1 MEPEEGERRSSPPP
15 SQTVTSRRE
24 QYLIAKRPGPRAGG
38 VEPLDFNA
46 LKAALERDPEITIKR
61 TLTPSGFGPLAA
73 GLSGQQAII
82 VAEMPKEHAEQMG
95 RLPQIVVERDHPL
108 AFGDATT
115 PFMCDPGVLVPH
127 GAGHTVTVR
136 VIGKEEVP
144 IEGAN
149 VFALADGWPAQAV
162 TEANGQAQI
171 TLFAESVASVQGLY
185 VKPKGEY
192 WSRWIPDPALDPNQP
207 NVVSLTPLEQ
217 TFPNFPD
224 QEVIGWGLKAMR
236 LDQLPTTFRGNGV
249 RVAVVDSG
257 LATSHPDLQSVVK
270 GGHDAVTQNPRG
282 WEHDEVGHGSHCAGI
297 IAGLDDGKGIRGIAP
312 GAEVF
317 AIKVL
322 PGGRFSTLIEAL
334 NRCVELQ
341 VDLVNLS
348 LGSEHSSE
356 LLEDRIREL
365 KELGIA
371 CIVAAGSSGGPVQ
384 YPASS
389 PHVLAVSAVGKHGEF
404 PADSY
409 HGQEIW
415 EGSPDGAEE
424 YFSAAFT
431 CSGPEVDVCAP
442 GVAILSCV
450 PPNTYGVW
458 DGTSMAAPHVTGL
471 AALVLAHHP
480 DFQGPFKARNATRV
494 ERLFQILWQS
504 ARPLNL
510 GDPNRTGAGMP
521 DAVNALLI
529 SQPEMQALRP
539 EELVQRL
546 VTVLESSQ
554 AMPPERATVVQQLVA
569 ALQQAAMTPMT
580 AAAPTVGLDS
590 RFALKQLRGAM
601 QQAGLLPSKGRRAA
615 FEAIRRATGA
625 QQPGGSRI
633 SGAGSQAYTGISEP
647 GNGWPMRQL
656 TEVMRSSGLI

>member
-1 MEPEEGERRSSPPP
+1 MESEERGRRGSSPPQ
-15 SQTVTSRRE
+15 QTVTSRQE
-24 QYLIAKRPGPRAGG
+24 QYLIARRPGPNAPG

-46 LKAALERDPEITIKR
+46 VKAALERDPEISIKR
-61 TLTPSGFGPLAA
+61 TLTPSGFQPLAT
-73 GLSGQQAII
+73 GLPGQQAVI
-82 VAEMPKEHAEQMG
+82 VAEMPKERAEQMG
-95 RLPQIVVERDHPL
+95 RLPQLVVERDYPL
-108 AFGDATT
+108 AFGDVTA
-115 PFMCDPGVLVPH
+115 PFMCNPGVLVPH
-127 GAGHTVTVR
+127 GTGQALTVR
-136 VIGKEEVP
+136 VTSKEGAPV
-144 IEGAN
+144 EGAN
-149 VFALADGWPAQAV
+149 VYVLGDGCPAQAV
-162 TEANGQAQI
+162 TESNGQAQI

-185 VKPKGEY
+185 VKPRGEY
-192 WSRWIPDPALDPNQP
+192 WSRWIAEPTLDPNQP

-224 QEVIGWGLKAMR
+224 QEVVGWGLKAMR
-236 LDQLPTTFRGNGV
+236 LDQLPATFRGSGV
-249 RVAVVDSG
+249 RVGLVDSG
-257 LATSHPDLQSVVK
+257 LATSHQDLQGVAK
-270 GGHDAVTQNPRG
+270 GGYDAVTQNPRA
-282 WEHDEVGHGSHCAGI
+282 WDQDEVGHGSHCAGI
-297 IAGLDDGKGIRGIAP
+297 IAGLDDGRGIRGIAP

-322 PGGRFSTLIEAL
+322 PGGRFSNLIEAL

-356 LLEDRIREL
+356 LLEDRIREM

-389 PHVLAVSAVGKHGEF
+389 PHVLAVAAVGKQGEF

-409 HGQEIW
+409 HGKQVW

-431 CSGPEVDVCAP
+431 CSGPEIDVCAP
-442 GVAILSCV
+442 GVAILSCI

-480 DFQGPFKARNATRV
+480 DFQGPFKSRNAARV
-494 ERLFQILWQS
+494 ERLFQVLRQS

-521 DAVNALLI
+521 DAINALLI
-529 SQPEMQALRP
+529 SQPEGQGLRP
-539 EELVQRL
+539 DELVQRL
-546 VTVLESSQ
+546 VALLESSQ
-554 AMPPERATVVQQLVA
+554 ITPSDRAAVVQQCVV
-569 ALQQAAMTPMT
+569 ALQQAAMTPMA
-580 AAAPTVGLDS
+580 AAAPTVGLDP

-615 FEAIRRATGA
+615 FDAMRRTAGV
-625 QQPGGSRI
+625 QLPGGLPS
-633 SGAGSQAYTGISEP
+633 SGAGSQAGRGISEP
-647 GNGWPMRQL
+647 GNGWPMHQL
-656 TEVMRSSGLI
+656 TEAMRYAGLI